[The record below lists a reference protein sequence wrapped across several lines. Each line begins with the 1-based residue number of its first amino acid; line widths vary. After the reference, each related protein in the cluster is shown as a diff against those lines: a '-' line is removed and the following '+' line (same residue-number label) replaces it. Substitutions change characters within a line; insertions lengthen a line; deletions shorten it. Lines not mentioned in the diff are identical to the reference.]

1 MYLHGRAF
9 EGRPARLHYA
19 FPEDQALTAVAKPYW
34 FDAAQEFRTVRGEL
48 TTMPGHRLV
57 EVDFSGL
64 DMVPAPPYPAP
75 PDSTPPDTDATVS
88 PPPTGAGWHNGDVTV
103 SFASTDDRVDGVKE
117 LHVSVEGAGAGV
129 SDVAYIHRAVI
140 SPSRH

>member
-1 MYLHGRAF
+1 
-9 EGRPARLHYA
+9 
-19 FPEDQALTAVAKPYW
+19 
-34 FDAAQEFRTVRGEL
+34 
-48 TTMPGHRLV
+48 MPGHRLV

-103 SFASTDDRVDGVKE
+103 SFASTDDLSMASRK
-117 LHVSVEGAGAGV
+117 LHVSVEGAGAGA
-129 SDVAYIHRAVI
+129 SDVAYIQPGDDLTLPALTADGEYTITYFAVDVLGNIETRADTPGLA
-140 SPSRH
+140 STAWPPPCRGSRRRA